1 MLGNISIIRVWL
13 ACPAPA
19 QDDAKSVS
27 ARHRQAAKRRG
38 ERFMTTARFM
48 ALVLVCFLGADSVH
62 AHFLFVRILPPAE
75 AGRYAEV
82 YFSDQADAGDPRFID
97 RIAST
102 KLWVQTKPGSFEPL
116 KTHKTPDRLRALVP
130 SNGSIGVIGECT
142 YGVLARPKA
151 TPFLLRHYPKAVAG
165 SMADVCALQPKA
177 EIPFEI
183 QVRNQGDELEFVA
196 LRNGKPIPDAKFIAV
211 GSDLKD
217 HHFGGKWK
225 PSAPGH
231 YAVYTSQTLKASGVH
246 QREKYEEVREFATL
260 AFAWPLETQ
269 AADSKAVALFQEA
282 IAARASWSHFPGF
295 RAQVKA
301 NADGRSWKGN
311 ATITAKGDVALAMED
326 DVVAPWVKEQLES
339 IVLHRLARPQGK
351 EPILRFGDGDPDH
364 PLGRLLIFDG
374 GKFASSYR
382 VKDRQIVVV
391 NRNLGKTNMTI
402 TVLDND
408 QNAEKKFLP
417 RSYTVHYWD
426 ATSGQL
432 ERTETIQNRWTRVGS
447 WDLPTTLTV
456 QTSSSAGQSVKTM
469 TLSQHQLLAGK

>member
-1 MLGNISIIRVWL
+1 
-13 ACPAPA
+13 
-19 QDDAKSVS
+19 
-27 ARHRQAAKRRG
+27 
-38 ERFMTTARFM
+38 M
-48 ALVLVCFLGADSVH
+48 ALVLVCFLCADSVH
-62 AHFLFVRILPPAE
+62 AHFLFVRILATAE

-97 RIAST
+97 KIAST
-102 KLWVQTKPGSFEPL
+102 KLWVQSKPGSFEPL
-116 KTHKTPDRLRALVP
+116 KIHKTPDRLRTLVP
-130 SNGSIGVIGECT
+130 ASGSIGVIGECT

-165 SMADVCALQPKA
+165 NMADVRALQPKS

-183 QVRNQGDELEFVA
+183 QVRDQGDELEFVA
-196 LRNGKPIPDAKFIAV
+196 LRNGKPIPDAKFIVV
-211 GSDLKD
+211 GNDLKD
-217 HHFGGKWK
+217 QSFSGKWK
-225 PSAPGH
+225 PTAPGH

-246 QREKYEEVREFATL
+246 QGEKYEEIREFATL
-260 AFAWPLETQ
+260 AFTWPFESQ
-269 AADSKAVALFQEA
+269 AADAKAVALFQEA
-282 IAARASWSHFPGF
+282 IASRAAWSHFPGF
-295 RAQVKA
+295 RAEIKA
-301 NADGRSWKGN
+301 NADGRAWKGS
-311 ATITAKGDVALAMED
+311 ATITAKGDVELAMED

-339 IVLHRLARPQGK
+339 IVLHRLARPEGK
-351 EPILRFGDGDPDH
+351 APSLRFGDDNLDH

-382 VKDRQIVVV
+382 VKDGQIVVV

-408 QNAEKKFLP
+408 QTADKKFLP

-426 ATSGQL
+426 AASGQL

-456 QTSSSAGQSVKTM
+456 QTSSSSGQSIKTM
-469 TLSQHQLLAGK
+469 TLSQHRLLDGK

>member
-1 MLGNISIIRVWL
+1 MRFAHPWLWAFL
-13 ACPAPA
+13 ACLAGA
-19 QDDAKSVS
+19 GSV
-27 ARHRQAAKRRG
+27 Q
-38 ERFMTTARFM
+38 
-48 ALVLVCFLGADSVH
+48 
-62 AHFLFVRILPPAE
+62 AHFLFVRVLPPAE

-97 RIAST
+97 KIAST

-116 KTHKTPDRLRALVP
+116 KTHKAPDRLRALAP
-130 SNGSIGVIGECT
+130 SSGSIGVVGECT

-183 QVRNQGDELEFVA
+183 QIRAQGGELEFIA
-196 LRNGKPIPDAKFIAV
+196 LRNGKPIADAKFSAV
-211 GSDLKD
+211 GVDLKD
-217 HHFGGKWK
+217 HHFSGKWQ
-225 PSAPGH
+225 PATPGY
-231 YAVYTSQTLKASGVH
+231 YAVYTSQTLKAAGSHDG
-246 QREKYEEVREFATL
+246 QKYEEIREFATL
-260 AFAWPLETQ
+260 AFSWPLETKG
-269 AADSKAVALFQEA
+269 ADSKAVALFQEA
-282 IAARASWSHFPGF
+282 TAARASWSQFPGF
-295 RAQVKA
+295 RTQIKA
-301 NADGRSWKGN
+301 IADGRIWKGS
-311 ATITAKGDVALAMED
+311 ATITAKGDVELAMED
-326 DVVAPWVKEQLES
+326 DVVAPWVKDQLES
-339 IVLHRLARPQGK
+339 IVLHRLARPQAK
-351 EPILRFGDGDPDH
+351 EPVLRFGDSDQDH

-382 VKDRQIVVV
+382 VKDRQIMVV

-408 QNAEKKFLP
+408 LNADKKYLP

-426 ATSGQL
+426 AVSGKL

-447 WDLPTTLTV
+447 WDLPATLTV

-469 TLSQHQLLAGK
+469 TLSRHRLLDGK